1 MRSAGAGGGSLCL
14 QLLLF
19 LKGSAGASLTRFVG
33 VAAEGRGNEQMRSG
47 ATISQAK
54 RALHCCTPANPKA
67 GPRKPGAPPA
77 PSASGGCLESGFD
90 PHGPQ
95 VELSQIR
102 KVRTRSFLHGRA
114 QPKRS
119 RSEACAH
126 PPASSL
132 SQAAHASAPARHV
145 DLGLQSR

>member
-1 MRSAGAGGGSLCL
+1 MRSAGGGGGSLCL
-14 QLLLF
+14 QLSRF

-33 VAAEGRGNEQMRSG
+33 VATEGRGNEQMRSG

-54 RALHCCTPANPKA
+54 QCSSLLHPGQPQA

-95 VELSQIR
+95 VALSQIR
-102 KVRTRSFLHGRA
+102 KVRTRSSLHGRA

-132 SQAAHASAPARHV
+132 SQAARASAPARHV
-145 DLGLQSR
+145 DLGLKSR